1 MSSGHR
7 LPLHSLSV
15 LAKGVVSSD
24 LQDLGHYSSKRIIIS
39 WISVQHFVRHPF
51 WEEFTHLFFF
61 LSTKHLKS
69 LDALISPHI
78 RIRMLYCRT
87 ANWTVPGPPLCL
99 SLPLDGATEIKLT
112 SWSAVEVAMDDCFS
126 QGVCQGTSRSSS

>member
-61 LSTKHLKS
+61 LSTRHLKS
-69 LDALISPHI
+69 LDALIYPPYQDAILQNCKLDCAGPSP
-78 RIRMLYCRT
+78 
-87 ANWTVPGPPLCL
+87 VPLPP
-99 SLPLDGATEIKLT
+99 PGWGYRNEIDLMV
-112 SWSAVEVAMDDCFS
+112 SC
-126 QGVCQGTSRSSS
+126 GGGNG